1 MVPVRI
7 GFGHSVGVAQERFA
21 VTATYEAGEFIELHE
36 GAEARAAV
44 ECSGSHIR
52 RACGG
57 RGA

>member
-21 VTATYEAGEFIELHE
+21 VTATYEAGDFIELHE
-36 GAEARAAV
+36 GAEAGAAV
-44 ECSGSHIR
+44 ECSGNHIR
-52 RACGG
+52 RPCGG